1 MKLFCGVIDLKIYHQ
16 ICTLFFRYNSFMKQR
31 SLALIAVSIA
41 TLIYG
46 ITYTIAKEVMPV
58 YVKPFGFILIRII
71 GATAI
76 FWILSLFIK
85 YQKIDKSDY
94 KKILIASF
102 FGVGLNMLTFFKG
115 LSLTTPI
122 SASVMM
128 VTSPIMVLIFSSI
141 LIKKA
146 IGKQRI
152 LGIIIGLV
160 GAIVLITYGSN
171 HDIETTNSNWGNFL
185 VFINAASYGLY
196 LVISKNLI
204 EKYHPITL
212 VKWLY
217 LFGLFFTIPFGYHEL
232 REVTWQEIPTT
243 IYWSIG
249 FVVIFT
255 SCVTYLF
262 NLYGLSKLK
271 PTTVSVFIY
280 LQPVIA
286 TIYALIVGSDSLH
299 FVKIVATLLIFSGV
313 YLVTKQIDSSVK

>member
-1 MKLFCGVIDLKIYHQ
+1 M
-16 ICTLFFRYNSFMKQR
+16 NQR
-31 SLALIAVSIA
+31 TLALIAVSIA

-46 ITYTIAKEVMPV
+46 VTFTVAKDVMPV
-58 YVKPFGFILIRII
+58 YLKPSAFILLRVS
-71 GATAI
+71 GATLV
-76 FWILSLFIK
+76 FWFIGLFIK
-85 YQKIDKSDY
+85 KQKIDKQDY
-94 KKILIASF
+94 KKIVLASF
-102 FGVGLNMLTFFKG
+102 FGIALNMLAFFKG

-128 VTSPIMVLIFSSI
+128 VTSPIMVLVFSSI

-152 LGIIIGLV
+152 LGVFIGLI
-160 GAIVLITYGSN
+160 GTILLITYGSASN
-171 HDIETTNSNWGNFL
+171 GNATNSNWGNFL

-196 LVISKNLI
+196 LVIVKDLI
-204 EKYHPITL
+204 TKYKPIVF

-217 LFGLFFTIPFGYHEL
+217 LFGLIFVLPFGYSEL
-232 REVTWQEIPTT
+232 TTVVWQEIPTT
-243 IYWSIG
+243 IYWNIG

-255 SCVTYLF
+255 SCITYLF

-286 TIYALIVGSDSLH
+286 TIYALIVGSDTLSV
-299 FVKIVATLLIFSGV
+299 VKICATLLIFFGV
-313 YLVTKQIDSSVK
+313 YLVSKQAQNSTK